1 MLPLHI
7 VCNAAADRAVIR
19 LLLDADKKGQTIR
32 ARTKAGR
39 MPLHVA
45 LLNRVS
51 SEVIELLLEAD
62 TTVIGDSSSRGLLL
76 TGENSLYQWDHG
88 MLPLHMACLGGR
100 DTRTVKLLLDR
111 DTRGRTLF
119 QQLKGPQKN
128 ENSGMG
134 SRLPAAMNGV
144 RDHNPMK
151 KRNTMENERTAK
163 SRFLSIDSQYL
174 SGCRA
179 LHLSLLRKSAETSRL
194 LLQTE
199 KNISH
204 IQKTSSSK
212 RQERAL
218 MKYEICNRTCLHL
231 AVSWINVVSSFPK
244 MHI

>member
-1 MLPLHI
+1 
-7 VCNAAADRAVIR
+7 
-19 LLLDADKKGQTIR
+19 
-32 ARTKAGR
+32 

-45 LLNRVS
+45 LLNRMS

-62 TTVIGDSSSRGLLL
+62 TTVISDSPSQGLLI
-76 TGENSLYQWDHG
+76 TDENSLYQWDHG
-88 MLPLHMACLGGR
+88 MLPLHMACLCGR

-119 QQLKGPQKN
+119 QQLKGKPQTN
-128 ENSGMG
+128 ENSAPRMG
-134 SRLPAAMNGV
+134 SNLPAAMNGV

-151 KRNTMENERTAK
+151 KRNTMENEGTAK

-179 LHLSLLRKSAETSRL
+179 LHLSLLRKSAEISRH

-231 AVSWINVVSSFPK
+231 AVSWINVVSIFHK